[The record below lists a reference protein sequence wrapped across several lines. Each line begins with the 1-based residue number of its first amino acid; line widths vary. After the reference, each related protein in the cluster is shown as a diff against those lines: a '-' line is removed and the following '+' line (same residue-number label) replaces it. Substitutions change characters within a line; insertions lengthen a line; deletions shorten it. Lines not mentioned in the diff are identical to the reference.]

1 VYATVEYPKIIR
13 MNYFITGATGFLG
26 SYLVEELI
34 TKNESKDNFIK
45 IIALKRTNSKIPTQL
60 HSYPTSVLEWV
71 EGDLLDVVFL
81 DKIMKGIDRVI
92 HGAALVSFDPKD
104 KKEMQQTNVN
114 GTENMVNAA
123 LANNVSLFCQIS
135 SVAALGQPLASQ
147 QNQNVKIDSNNI
159 TTELTFIDEK
169 ARWTPEYTGFS
180 AYAFTK
186 NLAELEVWRG
196 QAEGLD
202 VVAVNPSFVLGYD
215 ENNRSSTVLID
226 YIKSEKPY
234 YGSGFSNFVDVRD
247 VAEMTILLLENSNFY
262 NERYILNGGTVA
274 YSELM
279 PKIAISLNKKPP
291 HKPVPDW
298 IKKYGWRVAK
308 MWSFVSGSSPI
319 ITKDSLEAASRTIT
333 YSNQK
338 VKDKLDISFRSL
350 DDTVE
355 WIGERYKE

>member
-1 VYATVEYPKIIR
+1 

-34 TKNESKDNFIK
+34 TRNEQNQENSIK
-45 IIALKRTNSKIPTQL
+45 IIALKRATSKIPTKLQ
-60 HSYPTSVLEWV
+60 SYPTSILEWV

-81 DKIMKGIDRVI
+81 DKITKGIDKII
-92 HGAALVSFDPKD
+92 HGAAIVSFDPKD
-104 KKEMQQTNVN
+104 KKEMHQTNVK
-114 GTENMVNAA
+114 GTENIVNAA
-123 LANNVSLFCQIS
+123 LANDIKVFCQIS

-147 QNQNVKIDSNNI
+147 QNENIKIHANDKTNK
-159 TTELTFIDEK
+159 LTFIDEK

-202 VVAVNPSFVLGYD
+202 VVVVNPSFVLGYD
-215 ENNRSSTVLID
+215 ENNRSSTILID

-247 VAEMTILLLENSNFY
+247 VAEMTISLLKNSELY

-279 PKIAISLNKKPP
+279 PKIAIALHKKPP
-291 HKPVPDW
+291 YKPVPNW

-308 MWSFVSGSSPI
+308 LWSFVSGNSPI
-319 ITKDSLEAASRTIT
+319 ITKDSLEAASRTVA

-338 VKDKLDISFRSL
+338 IKDKLSVDFRSL
-350 DDTVE
+350 EETVE
-355 WIGERYKE
+355 WVAEKYKE

>member
-1 VYATVEYPKIIR
+1 

-34 TKNESKDNFIK
+34 TRNNNQENSIK
-45 IIALKRTNSKIPTQL
+45 IIALKRTSSKIPTKLQN
-60 HSYPTSVLEWV
+60 YPTSILEWV
-71 EGDLLDVVFL
+71 DGDLLDVVFL
-81 DKIMKGIDRVI
+81 DKITKGIDRII
-92 HGAALVSFDPKD
+92 HGAAIVSFDPKD
-104 KKEMQQTNVN
+104 KKEMHQTNVK
-114 GTENMVNAA
+114 GTENIVNAA
-123 LANNVSLFCQIS
+123 LANNIQVFCQIS

-147 QNQNVKIDSNNI
+147 QNENIKINANDKTN
-159 TTELTFIDEK
+159 ELTFIDEK

-186 NLAELEVWRG
+186 NLAELEIWRG

-202 VVAVNPSFVLGYD
+202 VVVVNPSFVLGYD
-215 ENNRSSTVLID
+215 ENGRCSTVLID

-247 VAEMTILLLENSNFY
+247 VAEMTISLLENSELY
-262 NERYILNGGTVA
+262 NECYILNGGTVA

-279 PKIAISLNKKPP
+279 PKIAIALNKKPP
-291 HKPVPDW
+291 HKPVPNW

-308 MWSFVSGSSPI
+308 LWSFVSGKSPI
-319 ITKDSLEAASRTIT
+319 ITKDSLEAASRTVT

-338 VKDKLDISFRSL
+338 IKDKLDTDFRSL
-350 DDTVE
+350 DDTIK
-355 WIGERYKE
+355 WIAEKYK

>member
-1 VYATVEYPKIIR
+1 

-26 SYLVEELI
+26 SYLIEELI
-34 TKNESKDNFIK
+34 TRSSNKNDFQENSIK
-45 IIALKRTNSKIPTQL
+45 IIALKRTNSKIPIKLQ
-60 HSYPTSVLEWV
+60 SYPTSILEWV
-71 EGDLLDVVFL
+71 DGDLLDVVFL
-81 DKIMKGIDRVI
+81 DKIMKGVDRVI
-92 HGAALVSFDPKD
+92 HSAAIVSFAPKD
-104 KKEMQQTNVN
+104 KKEMQQTNVE

-123 LANNVSLFCQIS
+123 LANDVKVFCQIS
-135 SVAALGQPLASQ
+135 SVAALGQPLADQ
-147 QNQNVKIDSNNI
+147 QNLNVIKENR
-159 TTELTFIDEK
+159 ELTFIDEK

-202 VVAVNPSFVLGYD
+202 VVVVNPSFVLGYD

-247 VAEMTILLLENSNFY
+247 VAQMTILLLENSEFY

-291 HKPVPDW
+291 SKPVPNW

-308 MWSFVSGSSPI
+308 AWSFVSGKSPI
-319 ITKDSLEAASRTIT
+319 ITKDSLEAASRTVT

-338 VKDKLDISFRSL
+338 VKDKLNIEFRSL
-350 DDTVE
+350 EETVA
-355 WIGERYKE
+355 WIGEKYGD

>member
-1 VYATVEYPKIIR
+1 

-34 TKNESKDNFIK
+34 TKYANNSIK
-45 IIALKRTNSKIPTQL
+45 IIALKRETSKIPTKLQ
-60 HSYPTSVLEWV
+60 SYPSSILEWV

-81 DKIMKGIDRVI
+81 DKITKGVDRII
-92 HGAALVSFDPKD
+92 HGAAIVSFDPKD
-104 KKEMQQTNVN
+104 KKEMHQTNVE
-114 GTENMVNAA
+114 GTENIVNAA
-123 LANNVSLFCQIS
+123 LANNVKVFCQIS

-147 QNQNVKIDSNNI
+147 QNLNVKKTPEKEEI
-159 TTELTFIDEK
+159 ELTFIDEK

-202 VVAVNPSFVLGYD
+202 VVVVNPSFVLGYD

-247 VAEMTILLLENSNFY
+247 VAEMTISLLENEEFY
-262 NERYILNGGTVA
+262 NERYILNGGTVP

-279 PKIAISLNKKPP
+279 PKIAIALNKKPP
-291 HKPVPDW
+291 HKPVPNW

-308 MWSFVSGSSPI
+308 LWSFVSGNSPI
-319 ITKDSLEAASRTIT
+319 ITKDSLEAASRTVT

-338 VKDKLDISFRSL
+338 VKDKLNIDFRSL
-350 DDTVE
+350 EETIE
-355 WIGERYKE
+355 WIGEKYKD

>member
-1 VYATVEYPKIIR
+1 

-26 SYLVEELI
+26 SYLIEELI
-34 TKNESKDNFIK
+34 NKNSEREKENSIK
-45 IIALKRTNSKIPTQL
+45 IIALKRANSKIPSKL
-60 HSYPTSVLEWV
+60 RSYPISILEWV
-71 EGDLLDVVFL
+71 DGDLLDVVFL
-81 DKIMKGIDRVI
+81 DKITKGIDRII
-92 HGAALVSFDPKD
+92 HGAAIVSFDPKD
-104 KKEMQQTNVN
+104 KTEMHQTNVN
-114 GTENMVNAA
+114 GTENIINAA
-123 LANNVSLFCQIS
+123 LANNVSIFCQIS

-147 QNQNVKIDSNNI
+147 QNQNVKIETNNS
-159 TTELTFIDEK
+159 TTELTFIDEN

-196 QAEGLD
+196 QAEGLN
-202 VVAVNPSFVLGYD
+202 VVVVNPSFVLGYD

-234 YGSGFSNFVDVRD
+234 YGIGFSNFVDVRD
-247 VAEMTILLLENSNFY
+247 VAKMTIALLENKEFY
-262 NERYILNGGTVA
+262 NERYILNGGTVP

-279 PKIAISLNKKPP
+279 PKIAIALNKKPP
-291 HKPVPDW
+291 HKPVPNW

-308 MWSFVSGSSPI
+308 VWSFVSGKSPI
-319 ITKDSLEAASRTIT
+319 ITKDSLEAASRTVT

-338 VKDKLDISFRSL
+338 IKDKLDIDFRSL

-355 WIGERYKE
+355 WIGEKYKE

>member
-1 VYATVEYPKIIR
+1 

-34 TKNESKDNFIK
+34 TKNENQENSIK
-45 IIALKRTNSKIPTQL
+45 IIALKRTNSKIPTKLQ
-60 HSYPTSVLEWV
+60 SYPTSILEWV

-81 DKIMKGIDRVI
+81 DKITKGIDRII
-92 HGAALVSFDPKD
+92 HGAAIVSFDPKD
-104 KKEMQQTNVN
+104 KTEMQQTNVE
-114 GTENMVNAA
+114 GTKNIINAA
-123 LANNVSLFCQIS
+123 LANDIKVFCQIS

-147 QNQNVKIDSNNI
+147 QNKDIKIG
-159 TTELTFIDEK
+159 TRELTFIDEK

-180 AYAFTK
+180 AYAFSK

-202 VVAVNPSFVLGYD
+202 VVVVNPSFVLGYD
-215 ENNRSSTVLID
+215 ENGRSSTVLIE

-247 VAEMTILLLENSNFY
+247 VAEMTVSLLENKECY

-279 PKIAISLNKKPP
+279 PKIAIALNKKPP
-291 HKPVPDW
+291 HKPVPNW
-298 IKKYGWRVAK
+298 IKKYGWKLAK
-308 MWSFVSGSSPI
+308 AWSFVSGSSSI
-319 ITKDSLEAASRTIT
+319 ITKDSLEAASRTVT

-338 VKDKLDISFRSL
+338 IKDKLNTDFRSL
-350 DDTVE
+350 EETIE
-355 WIGERYKE
+355 WIAEKYK

>member
-1 VYATVEYPKIIR
+1 

-34 TKNESKDNFIK
+34 NRHNQNPENSIK
-45 IIALKRTNSKIPTQL
+45 IIALKRETSKIPTKLQNY
-60 HSYPTSVLEWV
+60 STSILEWV
-71 EGDLLDVVFL
+71 DGDLLDVVFL
-81 DKIMKGIDRVI
+81 DKITKGIDRII
-92 HGAALVSFDPKD
+92 HGAAIVSFEPKD
-104 KKEMQQTNVN
+104 KTGMHQTNVK
-114 GTENMVNAA
+114 GTANIINAA
-123 LANNVSLFCQIS
+123 LANNIKVFCQIS

-147 QNQNVKIDSNNI
+147 QNENVKINANNK
-159 TTELTFIDEK
+159 TNELTFIDEK
-169 ARWTPEYTGFS
+169 ARWTPEYTGYS

-202 VVAVNPSFVLGYD
+202 VVVVNPSFVLGYD

-247 VAEMTILLLENSNFY
+247 VAEMTISLLENSELY
-262 NERYILNGGTVA
+262 NERYILNGGTVP

-279 PKIAISLNKKPP
+279 PKIAIALNKKPP
-291 HKPVPDW
+291 YKPIPNW
-298 IKKYGWRVAK
+298 INKYGWRLIKV
-308 MWSFVSGSSPI
+308 WSFISGKSPI
-319 ITKDSLEAASRTIT
+319 ITKDSLESASRTTT

-338 VKDKLDISFRSL
+338 IKNRLDTNFRSL
-350 DDTVE
+350 DDTIK
-355 WIGERYKE
+355 WIAEKYK

>member
-1 VYATVEYPKIIR
+1 

-34 TKNESKDNFIK
+34 NRHNQNPENSIK
-45 IIALKRTNSKIPTQL
+45 IIALKRETSKIPTKLQNY
-60 HSYPTSVLEWV
+60 STSILEWV
-71 EGDLLDVVFL
+71 DGDLLDVVFL
-81 DKIMKGIDRVI
+81 DKITKGIDRII
-92 HGAALVSFDPKD
+92 HGAAIVSFEPKD
-104 KKEMQQTNVN
+104 KKEMHQTNVK
-114 GTENMVNAA
+114 GTANIINAA
-123 LANNVSLFCQIS
+123 LANNIKVFCQIS

-147 QNQNVKIDSNNI
+147 QNENVKINANNK
-159 TTELTFIDEK
+159 TNELTFIDEK

-202 VVAVNPSFVLGYD
+202 VVVVNPSFVLGYD

-247 VAEMTILLLENSNFY
+247 VAEMTISLLENSELY
-262 NERYILNGGTVA
+262 NERYILNGGTVP

-279 PKIAISLNKKPP
+279 PKIAIALNKKPP
-291 HKPVPDW
+291 YKPIPNW
-298 IKKYGWRVAK
+298 INKYGWRLIKV
-308 MWSFVSGSSPI
+308 WSFISGKSPI
-319 ITKDSLEAASRTIT
+319 ITKDSLESASRTTT

-338 VKDKLDISFRSL
+338 IKNRLDTNFRSL
-350 DDTVE
+350 DDTIK
-355 WIGERYKE
+355 WIAEKYK